1 MKKAK
6 NFIRG
11 LQNFMDSAKG
21 KTILNYLYSWGAA
34 VVILGTLFKLTHIAG
49 ANLMLFVGMGTEVL
63 VFFFSAFER
72 PYEVAE
78 DEKKEEAV
86 MANIPAGMGQPIF
99 INGPIMTGGAAVAA
113 GNANVADLSAQ
124 PVSLTDNEEVHN
136 VTPQI
141 ITSQITAPQVVAQ
154 QTVVTPSAAPQTV
167 AVQAEA
173 PQTTTAQ
180 PAAQAVPQQPAYIGT
195 PFTGAPVCS
204 NLQAPKIENIE
215 EMDKVTE
222 EYIQQV
228 SLLNEALQR
237 ISNQTEALGKNMQE
251 METLGRNLTGM
262 NALYEVQLRSAGGQ
276 LDSIDKINEQT
287 KKMAQQVEDLNALYA
302 RMIEAMT
309 TNMNRPQI

>member
-1 MKKAK
+1 
-6 NFIRG
+6 
-11 LQNFMDSAKG
+11 MDSARG

-78 DEKKEEAV
+78 DEKREESA

-113 GNANVADLSAQ
+113 SGANAADFQTQ
-124 PVSLTDNEEVHN
+124 PVQPAEEGEQAEN
-136 VTPQI
+136 RIATPQI
-141 ITSQITAPQVVAQ
+141 ITSQISAPQVATPQV
-154 QTVVTPSAAPQTV
+154 VVTQAAAPQAA
-167 AVQAEA
+167 AVQTAA
-173 PQTTTAQ
+173 PQMADAQ
-180 PAAQAVPQQPAYIGT
+180 PAVQTAPQQPAYTGT
-195 PFTGAPVCS
+195 PFTGAPLCG

>member
-6 NFIRG
+6 NFIRAI
-11 LQNFMDSAKG
+11 QAFMDSARG

-63 VFFFSAFER
+63 VFFFSGFER

-78 DEKKEEAV
+78 EEKREETVA
-86 MANIPAGMGQPIF
+86 MGQPVI
-99 INGPIMTGGAAVAA
+99 INGPIVAGGAIPSVAPTA
-113 GNANVADLSAQ
+113 IETTQPVLPSEPVANVQ
-124 PVSLTDNEEVHN
+124 PVI
-136 VTPQI
+136 Q
-141 ITSQITAPQVVAQ
+141 TAPVAIGGGMPIVGNM
-154 QTVVTPSAAPQTV
+154 QTP
-167 AVQAEA
+167 
-173 PQTTTAQ
+173 
-180 PAAQAVPQQPAYIGT
+180 
-195 PFTGAPVCS
+195 
-204 NLQAPKIENIE
+204 NIENID

-222 EYIQQV
+222 EYVEQV
-228 SLLNEALQR
+228 RALNEAIQR
-237 ISNQTEALGKNMQE
+237 IASQSEALGRNMQE

-276 LDSIDKINEQT
+276 LDSIDKVNEQT
-287 KKMAQQVEDLNALYA
+287 KKMADQVEELNNLYA

>member
-6 NFIRG
+6 NFIRAI
-11 LQNFMDSAKG
+11 QAFMDSARG
-21 KTILNYLYSWGAA
+21 KTVLNYLYSWGAA

-63 VFFFSAFER
+63 VFFFSGFER

-78 DEKKEEAV
+78 EEKREEA
-86 MANIPAGMGQPIF
+86 AAMGQPVI
-99 INGPIMTGGAAVAA
+99 INGPIVTGGTIPAAVQT
-113 GNANVADLSAQ
+113 G
-124 PVSLTDNEEVHN
+124 
-136 VTPQI
+136 
-141 ITSQITAPQVVAQ
+141 VVAQ
-154 QTVVTPSAAPQTV
+154 QPIAEATETPQAVTNVQPVINTAPV
-167 AVQAEA
+167 AVGNGI
-173 PQTTTAQ
+173 PVVGNIQT
-180 PAAQAVPQQPAYIGT
+180 P
-195 PFTGAPVCS
+195 
-204 NLQAPKIENIE
+204 NIENIG

-222 EYIQQV
+222 EYVEQV
-228 SLLNEALQR
+228 RALNEAIQR
-237 ISNQTEALGKNMQE
+237 IAKQSEALGRNMQE

>member
-6 NFIRG
+6 SFIRG
-11 LQNFMDSAKG
+11 IQEFMDSARG

-34 VVILGTLFKLTHIAG
+34 VVILGTLFKLTHIPG

-78 DEKKEEAV
+78 EEKREEGV
-86 MANIPAGMGQPIF
+86 MGGVAAGVGQPII
-99 INGPIMTGGAAVAA
+99 INGPIMTGAANVNGVSQVAANDENMTDNSSVPVSQPTVINSAPTVCAAPVAA
-113 GNANVADLSAQ
+113 GV
-124 PVSLTDNEEVHN
+124 
-136 VTPQI
+136 
-141 ITSQITAPQVVAQ
+141 
-154 QTVVTPSAAPQTV
+154 
-167 AVQAEA
+167 
-173 PQTTTAQ
+173 
-180 PAAQAVPQQPAYIGT
+180 
-195 PFTGAPVCS
+195 
-204 NLQAPKIENIE
+204 QAPKIENVE
-215 EMDKVTE
+215 EMSRVTE

-228 SLLNEALQR
+228 ALLNEALQR

-251 METLGRNLTGM
+251 MDTLGRNLTGM

-287 KKMAQQVEDLNALYA
+287 KKMAQQVEELNALYA